1 MVVQIFE
8 DEESGGSKIQ
18 LKFLDGPK
26 IDKIFGFKDSYGTIK
41 IGRMSDCDIKFED
54 NGLSRCQCIIMNVN
68 GAWILKD
75 GNGEKQ
81 STNGTWLFVDDL
93 FKIYDGMTFKAG

>member
-26 IDKIFGFKDSYGTIK
+26 IDKIFGFKDTYGTIR
-41 IGRMSDCDIKFED
+41 IGRLGDCDIKFED
-54 NGLSRCQCIIMNVN
+54 NGLSRC
-68 GAWILKD
+68 
-75 GNGEKQ
+75 
-81 STNGTWLFVDDL
+81 
-93 FKIYDGMTFKAG
+93 